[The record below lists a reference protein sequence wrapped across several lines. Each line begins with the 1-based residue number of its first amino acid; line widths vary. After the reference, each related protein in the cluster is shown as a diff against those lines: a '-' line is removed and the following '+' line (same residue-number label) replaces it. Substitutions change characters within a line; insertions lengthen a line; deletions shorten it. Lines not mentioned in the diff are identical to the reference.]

1 MQKAIFIFLVFL
13 GITLSNGAN
22 AQRKTY
28 LGVKG
33 GYNLS
38 KAYFFHSFFGSDI
51 VTGFESGFQGG
62 IIAMNYLRNHVGL
75 QAELLY
81 SQKGWRQKFSNGEP
95 DFVTELSYVELPL
108 LVNIY
113 SGKDRLHFFANGGC
127 FVEYL
132 VNVKQSATPS
142 DVSGQEF
149 SPFEESRD
157 NKFGYGFRG
166 GIGTFYDFNFG
177 TILLESSF
185 TYSLSDMMDAGQLSS
200 HTSTDHIPTTSKNMV
215 IGFSLAYM
223 FSFGEL

>member
-1 MQKAIFIFLVFL
+1 MKKAVLFLLLVL
-13 GITLSNGAN
+13 GAAFSKEAN

-38 KAYFFHSFFGSDI
+38 NAYFFHSFFGSDI
-51 VTGFESGFQGG
+51 VTGFENGFQGG
-62 IIAMNYLRNHVGL
+62 IIVMNYLRNHVGL

-81 SQKGWRQKFSNGEP
+81 SQKGWKQKFNNGQP
-95 DFVTELSYVELPL
+95 DFVTELNYVELPL

-132 VNVKQSATPS
+132 IDVKQSALPT
-142 DVSGQEF
+142 DTTGEEF
-149 SPFEESRD
+149 YPFDELRD

-166 GIGTFYDFNFG
+166 GIGTFYDFDFG

-185 TYSLSDMMDAGQLSS
+185 TYSLSDMMDPGTLDSG
-200 HTSTDHIPTTSKNMV
+200 IPTTSKNMV
-215 IGFSLAYM
+215 IGFSLAYL